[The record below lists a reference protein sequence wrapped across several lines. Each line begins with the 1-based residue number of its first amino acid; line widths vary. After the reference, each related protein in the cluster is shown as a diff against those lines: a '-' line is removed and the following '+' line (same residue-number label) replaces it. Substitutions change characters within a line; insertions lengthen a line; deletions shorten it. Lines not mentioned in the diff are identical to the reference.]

1 MLTVSTKDLMAA
13 APGPRGPGRPAA
25 GWWTTGTVLPV
36 AAVQAEWRCLNW
48 VCRGTTCSPADAY
61 RRAFDALL
69 EALGGRKALPP
80 DGGSARPGP

>member
-48 VCRGTTCSPADAY
+48 VCRDDLFP
-61 RRAFDALL
+61 R
-69 EALGGRKALPP
+69 GRLPP
-80 DGGSARPGP
+80 RL